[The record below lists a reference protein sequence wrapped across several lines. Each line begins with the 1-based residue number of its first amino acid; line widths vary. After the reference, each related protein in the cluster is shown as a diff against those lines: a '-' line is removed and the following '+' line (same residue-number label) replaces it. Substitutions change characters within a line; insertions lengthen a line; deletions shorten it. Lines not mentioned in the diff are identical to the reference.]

1 MKTTTTHA
9 DRWLRALALF
19 LALLVSAVSADAQA
33 PVVDSAP
40 VVELEFGV
48 PFEYEIKAS
57 NEPVGYGAAGLP
69 FWMKREGAF
78 LRGTPVVKAEAAVT
92 LHALNQDGLS
102 DPKRVIFRIVGSAQV
117 IEKTSKLASPIP
129 AAGR

>member
-9 DRWLRALALF
+9 DQCLRPLVLL

-78 LRGTPVVKAEAAVT
+78 LRGTPVVKTKSVVI

-102 DPKRVIFRIVGSAQV
+102 DPKRVVFRVVESPQV
-117 IEKTSKLASPIP
+117 IDKTSDLASSQSSTE
-129 AAGR
+129 R